1 MMHYGR
7 TVRVILTEF
16 AHGAKISHIST
27 LSKEQEGKQEAAKPP
42 QASFPKTQ
50 LLSLTMGKWLFPG
63 GILQKDSP
71 NLTAWFPRELI
82 TQNEVI
88 SSSRLAVWNR
98 SVTGHS
104 TKTITR
110 LRPLEVCL
118 PCLPSNSMP
127 TNANFGFGGGRK
139 ERRAEAIYCCYIA
152 IREQTNSEV
161 EICYEIGKSK

>member
-27 LSKEQEGKQEAAKPP
+27 LSKEEEKRGRLSPYRLL
-42 QASFPKTQ
+42 Q
-50 LLSLTMGKWLFPG
+50 LLFLTMEKMALSM

-161 EICYEIGKSK
+161 EICYEIGKK